1 MSESA
6 GRMWVAKATRN
17 SRAVDRE
24 QERQEKAAAEKAP
37 TMADVITHQH
47 HAPSA
52 PGTQAASTE
61 ARATRASG

>member
-24 QERQEKAAAEKAP
+24 QERQEKAAAVKAP

-47 HAPSA
+47 HEPAVSSAAPA
-52 PGTQAASTE
+52 LASD
-61 ARATRASG
+61 